1 MHTRTNARQ
10 SQPKWDLPKEIG
22 LDSQSKCPNRIH
34 ILDERTYQ
42 LNLMRFNRLSLMLPV
57 KHTIFFFIDFFHI
70 NFPSRFLYMRQ
81 AIRVFPFA
89 ADANSMAVS
98 IYCSIEWVVS
108 LSQQWLNGCAC
119 VCVCVFLSLLYLRR
133 LLPLSL
139 FVFSVTG
146 RNAVSKFPLKPCLH
160 RHRWTISIV
169 STVAIFE
176 NVSMRQ
182 MDGFLQSFCWNEM
195 ALFLREF
202 YIAALISST
211 LSRKDFKFRS
221 RLISNF
227 EQNRTSECVNVNP
240 TLTWK
245 KLNHFFRI
253 LK

>member
-1 MHTRTNARQ
+1 
-10 SQPKWDLPKEIG
+10 
-22 LDSQSKCPNRIH
+22 
-34 ILDERTYQ
+34 
-42 LNLMRFNRLSLMLPV
+42 MLPV

-119 VCVCVFLSLLYLRR
+119 VCVCVCVCV
-133 LLPLSL
+133 PLSSVVFAALTPSLALCL
-139 FVFSVTG
+139 FGYRAKCSFEVSSQALFAPPSMDHFDRFDGCHFRKCFDATNGRFS
-146 RNAVSKFPLKPCLH
+146 PLILLEWNGSLFT
-160 RHRWTISIV
+160 RISIV
-169 STVAIFE
+169 
-176 NVSMRQ
+176 
-182 MDGFLQSFCWNEM
+182 
-195 ALFLREF
+195 
-202 YIAALISST
+202 ALIST
-211 LSRKDFKFRS
+211 TFSRKDFKYRS

-227 EQNRTSECVNVNP
+227 EQNRTTVNVNL

-245 KLNHFFRI
+245 KLNHFFWI